1 MAGLLLMGIMPLQA
15 QVIVKGKIVDSGNG
29 KGLGY
34 ANVSLLSLPD
44 SSLVQG
50 AQADSTGNFGLAVN
64 RTGRFMAVFTSLE
77 YGLQRRE
84 VLVGSL
90 AQGAIDL
97 GRIVLLREQKLLDA
111 VVVSGEKRAIQFR
124 DDRTV
129 LRVAGNSFFKT
140 STNVMDILTRA
151 PGMTVNGDGTLLMS
165 GRNTPVIFI
174 NGKPTAMSA
183 EEQQNYLNG
192 LSPELIESIEL
203 IANPSSRYDGQYKAI
218 IDIKLK
224 NEGLGWKGTINSTLR
239 QSMYGY
245 GESSVNLTLG
255 TSKFMYGLRAGY
267 AKGTHAHL
275 YQALQQLANRNWM
288 ATRTLNRTAVSDLNV
303 QLSVDYLIRK
313 DQTIGLS
320 WKSYYS
326 DRDRRSVNTLDFSDS
341 TRQRPVGATQN
352 ITLANP
358 SQRNNAI
365 NLSYDGV
372 WGKNRLNVF
381 GNITQTQNRQLEDIQ
396 NRDRYSSDLINYWKT
411 TMKNDILL
419 RTVQVDFSRE
429 LPRGS
434 LEVGA
439 KFAFITTDNDLKYD
453 TLSKDNLFVRDAG
466 RTNRFLYDEYISAG
480 YAVYNYKVKKISLR
494 ASVRVEH
501 TYTEANTFTQEPN
514 QKRNYLTWLPGAH
527 FSYTLGAQQQLNF
540 SFTRRMTRPGFAQL
554 NPFRF
559 YLSPLN
565 YWVGNPYL
573 LPSVTSVLN
582 LSYTRKNFNIGVSL
596 GKEEDVMTRYP
607 EYNPVTNELLYL
619 GGNLPYNN
627 FANIEA
633 GYTLTLT
640 KWWKVIQNAGVYY
653 NMTNTPYHGKNYTIH
668 IVDFSLSGSHVFTLP
683 HGITTDLSYQYKS
696 KTGNGLY
703 FIRPIGSLDFGLQ
716 KSWLQG
722 KLNSKFNFYDMLNTN
737 IVRFVF
743 REKQIINNRLSH
755 RNWLQRATVSF
766 SYTFGKARQKARQN
780 RTTEEEGRL

>member
-1 MAGLLLMGIMPLQA
+1 MPLQA